1 MFNFVYILSGMA
13 ITFAQSREFFKCCFN
28 ADMNRVFIVLTYVAK
43 CMQQGTLEILLILDH
58 LTLYLD
64 L

>member
-1 MFNFVYILSGMA
+1 MYLTLSVFCLKWQ
-13 ITFAQSREFFKCCFN
+13 FAQSREFFKCCFN

-58 LTLYLD
+58 LTMYLH